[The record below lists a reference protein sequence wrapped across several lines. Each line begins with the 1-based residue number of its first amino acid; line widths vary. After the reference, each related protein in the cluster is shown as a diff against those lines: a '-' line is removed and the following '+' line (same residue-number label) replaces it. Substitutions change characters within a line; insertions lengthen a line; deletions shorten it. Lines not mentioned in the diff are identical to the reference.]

1 MPLARHPGADAE
13 GHPVFTF
20 FFPAKN
26 GRPTIR
32 NEMKRVNAQV
42 FSELVLLIVSDC
54 IRLHSF
60 VFTIEP
66 SPSASKWHGNGAFS
80 WFFSDVNVETPLCH
94 HCR

>member
-20 FFPAKN
+20 FFPVKN
-26 GRPTIR
+26 GRPTKKQ
-32 NEMKRVNAQV
+32 MKRVSAQV
-42 FSELVLLIVSDC
+42 FSELVLLIVSNC